1 MALSRRA
8 FLGGFAHSG
17 VASPVLAALVSAR
30 GLEEVT
36 AEWAGGA
43 LPAIPP
49 PAADEFRIGGNE
61 NPLGP
66 GKHAL
71 DALVAQFDQSNRYQR
86 QGRKS

>member
-17 VASPVLAALVSAR
+17 VASPVL
-30 GLEEVT
+30 
-36 AEWAGGA
+36 
-43 LPAIPP
+43 P
-49 PAADEFRIGGNE
+49 PAADEVRIGGNE